1 MTLHRRQSMRFIRV
15 ICQNE
20 TNNGV
25 DDEFLDY
32 SLVAYNRSRSPSR
45 YCKRKC
51 LNLELKKE
59 QLNLCIFVMNML
71 NDTSRI
77 MILLFNKICRR
88 HRRSMNLSRF
98 YIYKITKCEV

>member
-1 MTLHRRQSMRFIRV
+1 MTLHRRQSMRFIHV

-32 SLVAYNRSRSPSR
+32 SLVVHNRSRFPSR

-51 LNLELKKE
+51 LNLEPKKE
-59 QLNLCIFVMNML
+59 QLNLCIFIMNIL
-71 NDTSRI
+71 NDASRI

-88 HRRSMNLSRF
+88 HRRLINLLRF
-98 YIYKITKCEV
+98 NIYKIIKCVV